1 MAKIKVA
8 LVGVGNCASSL
19 VQALH
24 HYGDKRH
31 KGDDAE
37 LAHPILG
44 SYEVDDI
51 EIVVAF
57 DVDKRKVG
65 KDLAKA
71 IFAEPNN
78 APKFTD
84 VPSTKVIV
92 QKGPTLDGI
101 APELKEIV
109 LESKEKPADVAASL
123 KKSGA
128 NILVC
133 LLPGGARQ
141 AVHFYAQESLKA
153 GIAFI
158 NTTPVLLATQTKWAQ
173 KFSDAKI
180 PIVGDD
186 LMSQL
191 GATALHKALLAFL
204 TSRGARIV
212 ESYQLDVGG
221 GTESLDALHRARDQK
236 RSLKS
241 KSVSTEVPYDVPVTA
256 GSTDYVYFLENRR
269 ESWFYLRS
277 RGVGGAEMKIDLRL
291 VSMDAPN
298 STSILLDVIRAVQI
312 GLDRGFAGPIDPVC
326 SYGFKAPPRPYPLQ
340 ISEAI
345 FEHFIRS
352 TRPV

>member
-19 VQALH
+19 VQSLH
-24 HYGDKRH
+24 HYGGGNS
-31 KGDDAE
+31 GDTAE

-44 SYEVDDI
+44 SYELADI
-51 EIVVAF
+51 EVVAAF

-65 KDLAKA
+65 EDLSKA
-71 IFAEPNN
+71 IFSEPNN
-78 APKFTD
+78 APVFTK
-84 VPSTKVIV
+84 VPSMRVTV
-92 QKGPTLDGI
+92 QRGPTLDGI
-101 APELKEIV
+101 ASELKEIV
-109 LESKEKPADVAASL
+109 LESKEKPVDVAAAL

-128 NILVC
+128 KILVC
-133 LLPGGARQ
+133 LLPGGAKE
-141 AVHFYAQESLKA
+141 AVQFYAKECLKA

-158 NTTPVLLATQTKWAQ
+158 NTTPVLLATEEKWAQ
-173 KFSDAKI
+173 KFTKAQV

-191 GATALHKALLAFL
+191 GATALHKALLSFL
-204 TSRGARIV
+204 TSRGARII

-236 RSLKS
+236 RALKS

-269 ESWFYLRS
+269 ESWFFCRS
-277 RGVGGAEMKIDLRL
+277 RGIGGAEIVIDLRL
-291 VSMDAPN
+291 MSMDAPN

-312 GLDRGFAGPIDPVC
+312 GLDRGFVGPIDPVC

-345 FEHFIRS
+345 FEHYVRS